1 VTDWLKY
8 YKKPE
13 RRFRTM
19 IAAFAGWPDA
29 AEASTRAV
37 QYLVNKL
44 PARKLADIDPEEFY
58 DFNTVRPLTRVN
70 SRGERTIRWPENSFF
85 YSVSEPDEPG
95 AILFVGIEP
104 SHKWRAFTQ
113 LVLGVA
119 EEFGVETVV
128 TLGSLLD
135 AVPHTRETKIT
146 GVATTQPYREEL
158 AGLGMHDSGY
168 QGPSAIHT
176 ALLDACA
183 TKGIPY
189 ISLWGH
195 GPHYVNITPNPVV
208 SHALLTRL
216 DQVAGVKTNLSELKE
231 SAEEF
236 AAQVSK
242 AVAGMPDIV
251 EYVGRLEQQYDEA
264 SRLAGAELPSPEK
277 MVAELEEFLK
287 THRRQQDSGE
297 SA

>member
-1 VTDWLKY
+1 MLTFH
-8 YKKPE
+8 KKPE

-19 IAAFAGWPDA
+19 VAAFAGWPDA

-44 PARKLADIDPEEFY
+44 PARRLADIDPEEFY
-58 DFNTVRPLTRVN
+58 DFNTVRPLTKVN
-70 SRGERTIRWPENSFF
+70 SRGERTIRWPENTFF
-85 YSVSEPDEPG
+85 YSVSEPGEPG
-95 AILFVGIEP
+95 VILLVGIEP

-135 AVPHTRETKIT
+135 AVPHTRDVKVT
-146 GVATTQPYREEL
+146 GVATTQPFRDEL
-158 AGLGMHDSGY
+158 AGLGMRDSGY

-176 ALLDACA
+176 ALLDACT

-189 ISLWGH
+189 LSLWGH

-216 DQVAGVKTNLSELKE
+216 EQVTGVKADLNELTE

-236 AAQVSK
+236 ATQVSK
-242 AVAGMPDIV
+242 AVADMPDIA
-251 EYVGRLEQQYDEA
+251 EYVQRLERQYDEA
-264 SRLAGAELPSPEK
+264 QTAAEMPSPEK

-287 THRRQQDSGE
+287 SHRRQHDNGDN
-297 SA
+297 A

>member
-1 VTDWLKY
+1 MDWLTFH
-8 YKKPE
+8 KKPE

-19 IAAFAGWPDA
+19 VAAFAGWPDA

-58 DFNTVRPLTRVN
+58 DFNTVRPLTKVN
-70 SRGERTIRWPENSFF
+70 SRGERTIRWPENAFF

-104 SHKWRAFTQ
+104 NHRWRAFTQ

-135 AVPHTRETKIT
+135 AVPHTRDVKVT
-146 GVATTQPYREEL
+146 GVATTQPYRDEL
-158 AGLGMHDSGY
+158 TGLGMRDSGY

-189 ISLWGH
+189 VSLWGH

-208 SHALLTRL
+208 SRALLSRL
-216 DQVAGVKTNLSELKE
+216 EQVTGIKADMGELAE

-242 AVAGMPDIV
+242 AFADMPNIV
-251 EYVGRLEQQYDEA
+251 EYVQRLERQYDEA
-264 SRLAGAELPSPEK
+264 QLAAEMPSPEK
-277 MVAELEEFLK
+277 MVADAEEFLK
-287 THRRQQDSGE
+287 SHRRQQGSGE
-297 SA
+297 NA